1 MKNDEYSLHL
11 SQKNTAES
19 AKQISLEIKA
29 KFRNKPFF
37 IFILFTPD
45 YNPKELSQVFNLT
58 LNNPNL
64 LGVQAPLLIYK
75 NKFIEKGIIGCCICK
90 EKTNINSLFIG
101 SQDSE
106 KIEYNLKKHF
116 KQIKRKDIKLISFL
130 SPQINS
136 LSFLEGLRFSLGK
149 LINFSGA
156 GCHHKYSPQADFILK
171 KGVGNGLVN
180 LAFDGITNDIFRLQN
195 FVIFGKPFTITRLNP
210 KQQIIYEINNKPAVE
225 IYKHYF
231 EEKFNTFIENRLFTY
246 YPLGIS
252 SKNSFRLLTIVDILE
267 DGSFLFRGNL
277 RNKTKGNLMTLR
289 EHYSREDLMANWG
302 EKKNDREGLVFI
314 INSLNR
320 RKILGQKSTQE
331 IENIKE
337 VIFPKKEMFGVYS
350 DYYLFPDLQTQ
361 DISIESGGLLLNVWT

>member
-1 MKNDEYSLHL
+1 MKNNQYSLHL
-11 SQKNTAES
+11 SQKNASEA

-45 YNPKELSQVFNLT
+45 YNPKELSRIFNLT

-64 LGVQAPLLIYK
+64 LGVQAPSLIYK
-75 NKFIEKGIIGCCICK
+75 GAFIEKGIIGCCICK

-106 KIEYNLKKHF
+106 KIEYILKKYF
-116 KQIKRKDIKLISFL
+116 KKIKRKDIKLISFL
-130 SPQINS
+130 SPQVNS
-136 LSFLEGLRFSLGK
+136 LSFLEGLNFSLGK
-149 LINFSGA
+149 LINFSGT
-156 GCHHKYSPQADFILK
+156 GHHHKYSPREDFIIK

-180 LAFDGITNDIFRLQN
+180 LTFDGIATSTFRLQN
-195 FVIFGKPFTITRLNP
+195 FVVFGKPFTITRINP

-231 EEKFNTFIENRLFTY
+231 EEKFNSFIENHLFPY

-277 RNKTKGNLMTLR
+277 RNKTRGNLTTLR
-289 EHYSREDLMANWG
+289 QHYSKEHLIARLG
-302 EKKNDREGLVFI
+302 KEKNTEEGPVFI

-320 RKILGQKSTQE
+320 KKILGQNSVKE

-337 VIFPKKEMFGVYS
+337 AIFPKKEIFGICS
-350 DYYLFPDLQTQ
+350 DYYLFPDPETQ
-361 DISIESGGLLLNVWT
+361 DINIESGGLLLNVWD